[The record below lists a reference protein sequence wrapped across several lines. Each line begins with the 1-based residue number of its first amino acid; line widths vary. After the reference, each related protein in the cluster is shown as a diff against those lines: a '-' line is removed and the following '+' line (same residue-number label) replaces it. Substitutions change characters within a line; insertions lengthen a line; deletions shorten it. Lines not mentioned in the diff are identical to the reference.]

1 MYNVSLIGFIVT
13 SPPLQGSRGLSV
25 KDSSLRWVNNTK
37 TSFVPN
43 VPNNIYPYYI
53 MDSKT
58 SSAHF
63 TSLQRAGLEALS
75 KGLGPHPLGLIK
87 WLKLEKHFPDLFQSH
102 QLITVALPN
111 DFDLD
116 LLKDKI
122 KKIKYSYLKNALLTV
137 EFYSKS
143 GENLHIHALKKGNYQ
158 KGKIVRDLSR
168 YFKITTNFIDVES
181 SSDPQIYLNR
191 LSYINGEKSD
201 PDKMLNCLRDQK
213 WRKDNNFEEIYYL

>member
-13 SPPLQGSRGLSV
+13 SPPFQGSRGLSV
-25 KDSSLRWVNNTK
+25 KDASLRWVNNTK
-37 TSFVPN
+37 PLFVPN
-43 VPNNIYPYYI
+43 VPNIIYPYI
-53 MDSKT
+53 TMDRKT
-58 SSAHF
+58 STAHF
-63 TSLQRAGLEALS
+63 ALLQRTALEALD
-75 KGLGPHPLGLIK
+75 KGLTPGSLGLIK

-122 KKIKYSYLKNALLTV
+122 KKIKYAYLKNALLTV
-137 EFYSKS
+137 EFHTAV

-168 YFKITTNFIDVES
+168 YFKIAPNFIDVES
-181 SSDPQIYLNR
+181 DSDPQTYLNR

>member
-1 MYNVSLIGFIVT
+1 M
-13 SPPLQGSRGLSV
+13 
-25 KDSSLRWVNNTK
+25 
-37 TSFVPN
+37 
-43 VPNNIYPYYI
+43 
-53 MDSKT
+53 
-58 SSAHF
+58 
-63 TSLQRAGLEALS
+63 
-75 KGLGPHPLGLIK
+75 
-87 WLKLEKHFPDLFQSH
+87 
-102 QLITVALPN
+102 ALPN

-168 YFKITTNFIDVES
+168 YFKITANFIDVES